1 MSQHTM
7 SANARRPVAPAGGAA
22 IRLHVPAARRRPSP
36 SAARPPRGHGALR
49 GIEPDRPCASHPHA
63 TQGWQI
69 NVTAGS
75 VARLPPPLVITDAK
89 ADRNVARFASTVPAP
104 LRQPE
109 TVAG

>member
-7 SANARRPVAPAGGAA
+7 SASAVRPAALVGGAA
-22 IRLHVPAARRRPSP
+22 IRLYAPAARRRPSP
-36 SAARPPRGHGALR
+36 PAARPPRGHGALR

-89 ADRNVARFASTVPAP
+89 ADRNVVRFASTVPAP